1 MRFAKRRSRRPKT
14 RERTAR
20 QTGTEGLVERV
31 VGVIGRAL
39 QDVKNVRANKS
50 WSYMAV
56 AEREEGC
63 ITS

>member
-50 WSYMAV
+50 
-56 AEREEGC
+56 
-63 ITS
+63 